1 MARGGHGE
9 ASTSDRSH
17 STQNDWA
24 DVHGRHFYLGNL
36 GDLQGAG
43 NGSGSCLPTGTK
55 VELSIYAT
63 SLVCLFPG
71 EECPLILQRYVART
85 LVHKVCAAPRPY
97 TRLFGIAYCSFDSL
111 ACGGV
116 GCTVELVQVGDL
128 RVCYHPNS
136 TGEYL
141 VDDTDD
147 ADGQDNVSLV
157 VRVHQRFEHGPLE
170 AFGVL
175 PRVVCTI
182 LDDSPPGRIPPQA
195 IARTSFWE
203 KRFYRPYNAY
213 ALCDRARELFS
224 KLFPGEAAGISRAAH
239 DPVRLS
245 FLVASRLPAS
255 SIKKQ
260 QRLLEMDVTARL
272 GAEVELMT
280 RMTQVKEL
288 CCANC
293 GRVLADSRDIFSMTK
308 EGSSG
313 VFVNGAGALHD
324 IVTITKVDGVTK
336 VGRPSFEHSWFP
348 GYMWTIILCNC
359 GMHLGWYFSGQR
371 GLERRPGIDPPL
383 VFFGIRRVA
392 LAVPRASESDEE
404 QEGSDSEDD
413 DYSDGGDEYESDLEP
428 EN

>member
-9 ASTSDRSH
+9 ASTSDRSN
-17 STQNDWA
+17 SNQNDWA

-55 VELSIYAT
+55 VELSMYAT

-71 EECPLILQRYVART
+71 EECPLILQRYVDGRRETARRIHNTLVFRRAREGCDPKGKVRRAGVEPSTSNALSLSLSLPPRYVART

-128 RVCYHPNS
+128 RVCYHANS
-136 TGEYL
+136 TGEDL
-141 VDDTDD
+141 VDDTGD
-147 ADGQDNVSLV
+147 ADGHDVSSVSLV

-175 PRVVCTI
+175 PRVVCTV
-182 LDDSPPGRIPPQA
+182 LDDSPPGRIPPQVM
-195 IARTSFWE
+195 ARTSFWE

-288 CCANC
+288 
-293 GRVLADSRDIFSMTK
+293 
-308 EGSSG
+308 
-313 VFVNGAGALHD
+313 
-324 IVTITKVDGVTK
+324 
-336 VGRPSFEHSWFP
+336 W
-348 GYMWTIILCNC
+348 
-359 GMHLGWYFSGQR
+359 
-371 GLERRPGIDPPL
+371 
-383 VFFGIRRVA
+383 
-392 LAVPRASESDEE
+392 
-404 QEGSDSEDD
+404 
-413 DYSDGGDEYESDLEP
+413 
-428 EN
+428 